1 AIRRRAGDQRNIRR
15 AFENSFTFLLRHA
28 AQYAKL
34 FSLRLKTLVV
44 VETMKDFLLRFVANG
59 TGVVED
65 QAGFFDRRDL
75 AISLRQQ
82 RAQLADLLRQLR
94 GRDLVLLQVSLRGP
108 RTGDALLIE
117 NGAYPAVDGNGD
129 GLVARTEDLIAAERA
144 QDVAIGGFNAVG
156 ALHELH
162 RR

>member
-1 AIRRRAGDQRNIRR
+1 
-15 AFENSFTFLLRHA
+15 
-28 AQYAKL
+28 
-34 FSLRLKTLVV
+34 
-44 VETMKDFLLRFVANG
+44 
-59 TGVVED
+59 
-65 QAGFFDRRDL
+65 
-75 AISLRQQ
+75 
-82 RAQLADLLRQLR
+82 
-94 GRDLVLLQVSLRGP
+94 VSLRGP

-162 RR
+162 RRGRRLQNGALGLGDPRLQVLRAFHRAIKRAVKLSYMMLEFDERDAVY